1 MNAPGPWYERRG
13 SGSRPET
20 RTCQP
25 HLCLMPNFARFFMHS
40 AFDEFF
46 VKTNR
51 NYQHRYCVYVLTLP
65 RNVHNP
71 MCLCDNTT
79 LQYRSAQIRLF
90 GAHKPQGTTGCE
102 PRKVRARGTNG
113 GSGSRPETAPVN
125 LASVW
130 CPISHAFS
138 CIQRSAQIRTTFRG
152 PQGTT
157 GCEPR
162 KVRAHGKK

>member
-51 NYQHRYCVYVLTLP
+51 NYQHRYCVYVRTLP

-102 PRKVRARGTNG
+102 PRKVRARGII
-113 GSGSRPETAPVN
+113 RTAARARGPRQH
-125 LASVW
+125 LSTSPLFGAQFRTLF
-130 CPISHAFS
+130 HAFS
-138 CIQRSAQIRTTFRG
+138 VAPKYDFSG
-152 PQGTT
+152 ST
-157 GCEPR
+157 GNNR
-162 KVRAHGKK
+162 V

>member
-51 NYQHRYCVYVLTLP
+51 NYQHRYCVYVHCRGTCITRCVCATIP
-65 RNVHNP
+65 RCSTVAPKYDFSGPTSHKEQQGVSREKYAP
-71 MCLCDNTT
+71 VVRTAARARGPRQHLST
-79 LQYRSAQIRLF
+79 SPLF
-90 GAHKPQGTTGCE
+90 GAQFRT
-102 PRKVRARGTNG
+102 
-113 GSGSRPETAPVN
+113 
-125 LASVW
+125 LF
-130 CPISHAFS
+130 HAFS
-138 CIQRSAQIRTTFRG
+138 VAPKYDFSG
-152 PQGTT
+152 ST
-157 GCEPR
+157 GNNR
-162 KVRAHGKK
+162 V